1 LSIFPPRILAS
12 MTPRLRYEAGT
23 LTLEPLPEVPGPWQD
38 LLKWDD
44 RSESPRALGMHYR
57 TLLEGLREFRIA
69 VQDEAKGF
77 SELKLSSSRKIAP
90 YSHQSEALEAW
101 KKAGRRGVVVLPTGA
116 GKTLVAEMALEATPR
131 SALIMVPTLDL
142 LQQWYSSLLAAFP
155 DAPIGLLGGGSKE
168 FMPLTVA
175 TYDSAAIYAEQLG
188 QNYGTLI
195 FDECHHLPSD
205 FTRVIAEFSIA
216 PYRLGLTATPER
228 GDGRHADLEG
238 LIGPTVYRRKPEEL
252 AGYALADF
260 REVQILVQLS
270 PSERSRYGA
279 ALATRNAFIHNN
291 RRIAWGTLEG
301 WKQFLMESAR
311 SPEGRAALQA
321 HKEAKKIAHGTEAKL
336 RVLNELLHQHFGE
349 RALIFTEDNETV
361 YRISDD
367 LLLPA
372 ITHQTPTKE
381 RHATLERFKSGEY
394 QTLVTSRVLN
404 EGVDVPEA
412 SIAIVLSGSSVE
424 REYIQRLGRILRKS
438 KDKKAVLY
446 EVVTEDTSEEHT
458 SRRRR
463 GEYREVE
470 RG

>member
-1 LSIFPPRILAS
+1 
-12 MTPRLRYEAGT
+12 MTPRLRYEGGT

-38 LLKWDD
+38 VLVWDD
-44 RSESPRALGMHYR
+44 RTESPRALGMFYR
-57 TLLEGLREFRIA
+57 TLLETLREFKVA

-77 SELKLSSSRKIAP
+77 SELKLVSSRRITP
-90 YSHQSEALEAW
+90 YSHQTEALEAW
-101 KKAGRRGVVVLPTGA
+101 KRAGRRGVVVLPTGA

-131 SALIMVPTLDL
+131 SALIVVPTLDL

-168 FMPLTVA
+168 FTPLTIA

-188 QNYGTLI
+188 QSYGTLI

-228 GDGRHADLEG
+228 GDGRHADLEQ

-252 AGYALADF
+252 AGYALADY

-270 PSERSRYGA
+270 ESERSRYEA
-279 ALATRNAFIHNN
+279 ALATRNAFVRNN
-291 RRIAWGTLEG
+291 RRIQWGTLEG

-336 RVLNELLHQHFGE
+336 RVLNDLLHKHFGE
-349 RALIFTEDNETV
+349 RALVFTEDNETV

-372 ITHQTPTKE
+372 ITHQTPVKE

-446 EVVTEDTSEEHT
+446 EVVTEDTTEEHT

-463 GEYREVE
+463 GEYREME
-470 RG
+470 KG